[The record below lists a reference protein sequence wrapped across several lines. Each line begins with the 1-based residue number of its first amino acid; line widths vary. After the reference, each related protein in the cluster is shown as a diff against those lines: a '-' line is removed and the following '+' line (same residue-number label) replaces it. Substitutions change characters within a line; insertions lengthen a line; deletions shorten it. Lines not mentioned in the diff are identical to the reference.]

1 MMCTRLKLT
10 FPSELEL
17 RELLARLLLGGG
29 GRGDCEDWSEL
40 EDVSCEERRRFEL
53 APLTA

>member
-1 MMCTRLKLT
+1 MTKHPHNNMMCTRLKLKLT

-40 EDVSCEERRRFEL
+40 EDVS
-53 APLTA
+53 